1 MVYESPD
8 EPWGSR
14 TLPLAM
20 IDIIYLDE
28 RHFVMAS
35 DPITGFQRKY
45 MSFGDML
52 GEWFYGFL
60 MVAVVCGII
69 GGYSEILLNSPLG
82 YGRIYLT
89 VVLVVLTFGVNI
101 TWGIIDGTT
110 VIYGGLTD
118 KADLEKI
125 ISKLKKDRNNR
136 ELRDKILDSIGDSSV
151 DYLPDAEKEKI
162 VDRIIDEAPEAPLKY
177 HVSGDDRN
185 TLIAIA
191 SCDILA
197 VIPVILPYLLLG
209 FGKVP
214 LMLSRLIASV
224 AIGYIAFL
232 YAEHTGRR
240 KWLTAGIFVLFT
252 IVVMQITY
260 YFGW

>member
-1 MVYESPD
+1 
-8 EPWGSR
+8 
-14 TLPLAM
+14 
-20 IDIIYLDE
+20 
-28 RHFVMAS
+28 
-35 DPITGFQRKY
+35 

-52 GEWFYGFL
+52 GEWFYGFF
-60 MVAVVCGII
+60 MVATVCGII
-69 GGYSEILLNSPLG
+69 GGYSEILLASNLG

-89 VVLVVLTFGVNI
+89 GVLLVLTFGVNI

-118 KADLEKI
+118 KADLERI

-136 ELRDKILDSIGDSSV
+136 ELRDTVLDSIGDSSV
-151 DYLPDAEKEKI
+151 DYLPDEEKEKI

-177 HVSGDDRN
+177 RLSGDDRN

-209 FGKVP
+209 FGKTP
-214 LMLSRLIASV
+214 LLLSRLIASV

-232 YAEHTGRR
+232 YAKHTGRR
-240 KWLTAGIFVLFT
+240 KWLTAGIFFIFT

-260 YFGW
+260 NFGW

>member
-1 MVYESPD
+1 
-8 EPWGSR
+8 
-14 TLPLAM
+14 
-20 IDIIYLDE
+20 
-28 RHFVMAS
+28 MAL

-52 GEWFYGFL
+52 SEWFYGFL

-69 GGYSEILLNSPLG
+69 GGYSEILLESNLR
-82 YGRIYLT
+82 YGRVYLT
-89 VVLVVLTFGVNI
+89 VVLLVLTFGVNI
-101 TWGIIDGTT
+101 AWGIIDGTT

-125 ISKLKKDRNNR
+125 ISKLKKDRNNA

-151 DYLPDAEKEKI
+151 VYLPDAEKEKI
-162 VDRIIDEAPEAPLKY
+162 VDRIIDEAPEAPVKY
-177 HVSGDDRN
+177 HLSGDDRK

-214 LMLSRLIASV
+214 LLLSRLIASV
-224 AIGYIAFL
+224 AIGFIVFL
-232 YAEHTGRR
+232 YAKHTGRR
-240 KWLTAGIFVLFT
+240 KWLAAGIFFILT

-260 YFGW
+260 YYGW

>member
-1 MVYESPD
+1 
-8 EPWGSR
+8 
-14 TLPLAM
+14 
-20 IDIIYLDE
+20 
-28 RHFVMAS
+28 MAS
-35 DPITGFQRKY
+35 DPITSFQRRY

-60 MVAVVCGII
+60 MVAVVCGLI
-69 GGYSEILLNSPLG
+69 GGVNEILLNNNLG
-82 YGRIYLT
+82 YGRLYLT
-89 VVLVVLTFGVNI
+89 VLLLVLTFGVNI
-101 TWGIIDGTT
+101 AWGIIDGAT

-118 KADLEKI
+118 KADLEKT

-136 ELRDKILDSIGDSSV
+136 EMRDKILDSIGDSSV

-162 VDRIIDEAPEAPLKY
+162 VDRIIDEAPEAPVKY
-177 HVSGDDRN
+177 HLNKDDRN

-214 LMLSRLIASV
+214 LLLSRFIAAS
-224 AIGYIAFL
+224 AIAYIIFL
-232 YAEHTGRR
+232 YAGHTGRR
-240 KWLTAGIFVLFT
+240 KWLAAGIFYILTLVM
-252 IVVMQITY
+252 MQITY
-260 YFGW
+260 YYGW

>member
-1 MVYESPD
+1 
-8 EPWGSR
+8 
-14 TLPLAM
+14 
-20 IDIIYLDE
+20 
-28 RHFVMAS
+28 MAS

-69 GGYSEILLNSPLG
+69 GGYSEVLLESNLD

-89 VVLVVLTFGVNI
+89 VVLLVLTFGVNI
-101 TWGIIDGTT
+101 AWGIIDGTT

-125 ISKLKKDRNNR
+125 IGKLKKERNNK
-136 ELRDKILDSIGDSSV
+136 ELRDKVLDSLGDSSV
-151 DYLPDAEKEKI
+151 DYLPDEEKEKI
-162 VDRIIDEAPEAPLKY
+162 VDRIIDEAPEAPVKY
-177 HVSGDDRN
+177 QMSSDDRN
-185 TLIAIA
+185 TLVAIA

-209 FGKVP
+209 FGKIP
-214 LMLSRLIASV
+214 LLLSRLIASL
-224 AIGYIAFL
+224 AIGYICYL
-232 YAEHTGRR
+232 YAEHTGRN
-240 KWLTAGIFVLFT
+240 KWLTAGIFVIFT
-252 IVVMQITY
+252 LVLMQITY

>member
-1 MVYESPD
+1 
-8 EPWGSR
+8 
-14 TLPLAM
+14 
-20 IDIIYLDE
+20 
-28 RHFVMAS
+28 MAS
-35 DPITGFQRKY
+35 DPITGFQRRY

-69 GGYSEILLNSPLG
+69 GGYSEILLESNLS

-89 VVLVVLTFGVNI
+89 VVLLVLTFGVNI
-101 TWGIIDGTT
+101 AWGIIDGTT

-125 ISKLKKDRNNR
+125 IGKLKKDRNNK
-136 ELRDKILDSIGDSSV
+136 ELRDKVLDSLGDSSV
-151 DYLPDAEKEKI
+151 DYLPGEEKEKI
-162 VDRIIDEAPEAPLKY
+162 VDRIIDEAPDAPVKY
-177 HVSGDDRN
+177 QMSRDDRN
-185 TLIAIA
+185 TLVAIA

-209 FGKVP
+209 FGKTP
-214 LMLSRLIASV
+214 LLLSRLIAAL
-224 AIGYIAFL
+224 AIGYICYL
-232 YAEHTGRR
+232 YAEHTGRN
-240 KWLTAGIFVLFT
+240 KWLTAGIFVIFT

>member
-1 MVYESPD
+1 
-8 EPWGSR
+8 
-14 TLPLAM
+14 
-20 IDIIYLDE
+20 
-28 RHFVMAS
+28 MAP
-35 DPITGFQRKY
+35 DPITGFQRTY

-69 GGYSEILLNSPLG
+69 GGYSEILLESNLG
-82 YGRIYLT
+82 YGRVYLT
-89 VVLVVLTFGVNI
+89 VVLLVLTFGVNI
-101 TWGIIDGTT
+101 AWGLIDGTT

-118 KADLEKI
+118 KADLERI
-125 ISKLKKDRNNR
+125 ISKLKQDRNNR
-136 ELRDKILDSIGDSSV
+136 ELRDKVLDSLGDSSV

-162 VDRIIDEAPEAPLKY
+162 VDRIIDEAPEAPVKY

-214 LMLSRLIASV
+214 LMLSRLIAAL
-224 AIGYIAFL
+224 AIGYICFL
-232 YAEHTGRR
+232 YAKHTGRR
-240 KWLTAGIFVLFT
+240 KWLTAGSFFILT
-252 IVVMQITY
+252 LMLMQITY

>member
-1 MVYESPD
+1 MV
-8 EPWGSR
+8 
-14 TLPLAM
+14 
-20 IDIIYLDE
+20 
-28 RHFVMAS
+28 S

-69 GGYSEILLNSPLG
+69 GGYSDILLANNLG

-89 VVLVVLTFGVNI
+89 VVLLVLTFGVNI
-101 TWGIIDGTT
+101 AWGIIDGTT

-118 KADLEKI
+118 KADLERI

-136 ELRDKILDSIGDSSV
+136 DLRDKVLDSIGDSSV
-151 DYLPDAEKEKI
+151 DYLPVEEKEKI
-162 VDRIIDEAPEAPLKY
+162 VDRIIDEAPEAPVKY
-177 HVSGDDRN
+177 QVSGDDRN

-209 FGKVP
+209 FGKTP
-214 LMLSRLIASV
+214 LMLSRLIASF
-224 AIGYIAFL
+224 AIGYLAFL

-240 KWLTAGIFVLFT
+240 KWLTAGIFVVFT
-252 IVVMQITY
+252 IVLMQITY
-260 YFGW
+260 YYGW

>member
-1 MVYESPD
+1 
-8 EPWGSR
+8 
-14 TLPLAM
+14 
-20 IDIIYLDE
+20 
-28 RHFVMAS
+28 MAS
-35 DPITGFQRKY
+35 DPITRFQRRY

-69 GGYSEILLNSPLG
+69 GGYSEFLLESNLG

-89 VVLVVLTFGVNI
+89 IVLLVLTFGVNI
-101 TWGIIDGTT
+101 AWGITDGAT

-118 KADLEKI
+118 TADLDKT

-136 ELRDKILDSIGDSSV
+136 ELRDKVLDSIGDSSA
-151 DYLPDAEKEKI
+151 DYLPDEEKERI
-162 VDRIIDEAPEAPLKY
+162 IDRIIDEAPEAPKKY
-177 HVSGDDRN
+177 QMSTDDRN

-209 FGKVP
+209 FGKTP
-214 LMLSRLIASV
+214 LLLSRLIASV
-224 AIGYIAFL
+224 AIGYICFL
-232 YAEHTGRR
+232 YAEHTGRN
-240 KWLTAGIFVLFT
+240 KWLTAGIFVILT
-252 IVVMQITY
+252 AVLMQITY

>member
-1 MVYESPD
+1 V
-8 EPWGSR
+8 
-14 TLPLAM
+14 
-20 IDIIYLDE
+20 
-28 RHFVMAS
+28 
-35 DPITGFQRKY
+35 
-45 MSFGDML
+45 
-52 GEWFYGFL
+52 
-60 MVAVVCGII
+60 
-69 GGYSEILLNSPLG
+69 
-82 YGRIYLT
+82 YLT

-101 TWGIIDGTT
+101 AWGIIDGTT

-118 KADLEKI
+118 KADLEKT

-136 ELRDKILDSIGDSSV
+136 ELRDKVLDSLVDSSV

-162 VDRIIDEAPEAPLKY
+162 VDRIIDEAPEAPVKY
-177 HVSGDDRN
+177 LWSRDDRN

-214 LMLSRLIASV
+214 LLLSRLIASI
-224 AIGYIAFL
+224 AIGYIVFL

-240 KWLTAGIFVLFT
+240 
-252 IVVMQITY
+252 
-260 YFGW
+260 

>member
-1 MVYESPD
+1 
-8 EPWGSR
+8 
-14 TLPLAM
+14 
-20 IDIIYLDE
+20 
-28 RHFVMAS
+28 MAS
-35 DPITGFQRKY
+35 DLITGFQRRY

-69 GGYSEILLNSPLG
+69 GGYSEIVLDSNLG

-89 VVLVVLTFGVNI
+89 VVLLVLTFGVNI
-101 TWGIIDGTT
+101 AWGIIDGTT

-118 KADLEKI
+118 KADLERTI
-125 ISKLKKDRNNR
+125 GKLKKDRNNR
-136 ELRDKILDSIGDSSV
+136 ELRDRVLDSLGDSSV
-151 DYLPDAEKEKI
+151 DYLPDEEKEKI
-162 VDRIIDEAPEAPLKY
+162 VDRIIEEAPEVPVKY
-177 HVSGDDRN
+177 LLTGDDHK
-185 TLIAIA
+185 TLHAIA

-214 LMLSRLIASV
+214 LLASRLIAAI

-240 KWLTAGIFVLFT
+240 KWLTAGIFVIFT

>member
-1 MVYESPD
+1 
-8 EPWGSR
+8 
-14 TLPLAM
+14 
-20 IDIIYLDE
+20 
-28 RHFVMAS
+28 MAS
-35 DPITGFQRKY
+35 DPVTGFQRRY

-69 GGYSEILLNSPLG
+69 GGYSEILLESQLG
-82 YGRIYLT
+82 YGRVYLT
-89 VVLVVLTFGVNI
+89 VVLLVLTFGVNI

-118 KADLEKI
+118 KADLERV
-125 ISKLKKDRNNR
+125 ISRLKKDRSNR
-136 ELRDKILDSIGDSSV
+136 ELRDKLLDSLGDSTV

-162 VDRIIDEAPEAPLKY
+162 ADRIIDEAPEAPLKY
-177 HVSGDDRN
+177 HLTGEDRN

-209 FGKVP
+209 FGKTP
-214 LMLSRLIASV
+214 LLISRLIAAV

-232 YAEHTGRR
+232 YADHTGRR
-240 KWLTAGIFVLFT
+240 KWLAAGLFVIITL
-252 IVVMQITY
+252 VVMQITY

>member
-1 MVYESPD
+1 
-8 EPWGSR
+8 
-14 TLPLAM
+14 
-20 IDIIYLDE
+20 
-28 RHFVMAS
+28 MAS
-35 DPITGFQRKY
+35 NPITGFQRRY

-69 GGYSEILLNSPLG
+69 GGYSDILLASNLG

-118 KADLEKI
+118 KADLERI

-136 ELRDKILDSIGDSSV
+136 ELRDKVLDSIGDSSV

-162 VDRIIDEAPEAPLKY
+162 VDRIIDEVPGSPAE
-177 HVSGDDRN
+177 VSFKRGRSQHPDRHR
-185 TLIAIA
+185 
-191 SCDILA
+191 
-197 VIPVILPYLLLG
+197 LL
-209 FGKVP
+209 
-214 LMLSRLIASV
+214 
-224 AIGYIAFL
+224 
-232 YAEHTGRR
+232 
-240 KWLTAGIFVLFT
+240 
-252 IVVMQITY
+252 
-260 YFGW
+260 

>member
-1 MVYESPD
+1 
-8 EPWGSR
+8 
-14 TLPLAM
+14 
-20 IDIIYLDE
+20 
-28 RHFVMAS
+28 MAS
-35 DPITGFQRKY
+35 DPITGFQRRY

-69 GGYSEILLNSPLG
+69 GGYSEIVLDSNLG

-89 VVLVVLTFGVNI
+89 VVLLLLTFGVNI

-118 KADLEKI
+118 KADLERT

-136 ELRDKILDSIGDSSV
+136 ELRDRVLDSLGDSSV
-151 DYLPDAEKEKI
+151 DYLPDEEKEKI
-162 VDRIIDEAPEAPLKY
+162 VDRIIDEAPDAPVKY
-177 HVSGDDRN
+177 QMSRDDRN

-214 LMLSRLIASV
+214 LMLSRLIAAL
-224 AIGYIAFL
+224 AIGYIIFL
-232 YAEHTGRR
+232 YAGHTGRR
-240 KWLTAGIFVLFT
+240 KWLAAGIFYVLT
-252 IVVMQITY
+252 IVMMQITY
-260 YFGW
+260 MIGW

>member
-1 MVYESPD
+1 
-8 EPWGSR
+8 
-14 TLPLAM
+14 
-20 IDIIYLDE
+20 
-28 RHFVMAS
+28 
-35 DPITGFQRKY
+35 

-69 GGYSEILLNSPLG
+69 GGYSQILLESNLG

-89 VVLVVLTFGVNI
+89 MVLLVLTFGVNI
-101 TWGIIDGTT
+101 TWGIIDGST

-118 KADLEKI
+118 KADLERI
-125 ISKLKKDRNNR
+125 LSTLKKDRNNR
-136 ELRDKILDSIGDSSV
+136 ELRDKVLDSIGDSSV
-151 DYLPDAEKEKI
+151 DYLPDEEKEKI
-162 VDRIIDEAPEAPLKY
+162 VDRIIDEAPDESVKY
-177 HVSGDDRN
+177 RLNGEDRN

-209 FGKVP
+209 FGKTPVV
-214 LMLSRLIASV
+214 LSRLIAAV

-232 YAEHTGRR
+232 YAKHTNRN
-240 KWLTAGIFVLFT
+240 KWLAAGFFVVLTAVI
-252 IVVMQITY
+252 MEITY
-260 YFGW
+260 NYGW